1 MVACEGR
8 LDEGGI
14 MWVTVKLR
22 EIKKHLFGELLSWL
36 SRNASD

>member
-14 MWVTVKLR
+14 MSVTVKLQ
-22 EIKKHLFGELLSWL
+22 EIKKHLFGEFLSWL
-36 SRNASD
+36 RGNASD